1 LRLREK
7 NSYQTGSRLNLSKR
21 RTCLVA
27 IGFEKLISCA
37 GLSRLCDFARLDATG
52 ANLLAL
58 NAACG
63 ALHTNGLQVG
73 IKATARAVVRVGN
86 IVAELR
92 AFAANFASFSHD
104 F

>member
-1 LRLREK
+1 LK
-7 NSYQTGSRLNLSKR
+7 HPAIA
-21 RTCLVA
+21 CLVA
-27 IGFEKLISCA
+27 IDFEKLNA
-37 GLSRLCDFARLDATG
+37 APVLSRLCDFARLDATG

-63 ALHTNGLQVG
+63 TLDAYGLQVG

-86 IVAELR
+86 IIAELR

-104 F
+104 CYYLRIVENRLSNPFC

>member
-1 LRLREK
+1 LRWREK
-7 NSYQTGSRLNLSKR
+7 NSYQTGSRLNTSGDGPE
-21 RTCLVA
+21 LVA
-27 IGFEKLISCA
+27 IDIEKLKA
-37 GLSRLCDFARLDATG
+37 APVLSRFCDFARLDATG

-63 ALHTNGLQVG
+63 ALHSNGLQVR
-73 IKATARAVVRVGN
+73 IKATARAVVRVRN
-86 IVAELR
+86 IIAELR